1 MICELYYFKFND
13 GCFINLTKNWKM
25 NPISEIKLFERIE
38 NDNKKYKKTQKNL
51 GIFKGIKNQKIFN
64 TYEIKY
70 KNTILTNWRTKN
82 FEFNFLNDFSYKD
95 LLYNSIKNNEINNYK
110 ICGKDSENNSLYFPN
125 NIECP
130 INFIEISNNSK
141 SSIDGKYNYKKLNL
155 SDDLFLY
162 YSNENI
168 EGEILVQLKVS
179 SKEGMCFNLKYD
191 NDFAPYISN
200 YNIKNKKRGCE
211 KNLYDERLKIID
223 EDSIDNFLE
232 NNNIKEDIEFNKI
245 YYNYTNSKIYLYKRG
260 YIGLNESFKIN
271 EIKKVLNAPHFAKI
285 KNFLSFFLLFFY
297 FFLIYYSYDIN
308 CKYKLFIKIFIDI
321 ILFTL
326 ILSFVISYLL
336 EIINYNIIKK
346 ILKSISENLF
356 YKYNGNRWY
365 IKMDIT
371 ILFFLFIQLI
381 LRFIIIILFYF
392 YYYYTNCNNKTKK
405 NKKFYVPKELILKLF
420 KYRIKLLEDKK
431 HEEQN
436 FIKNNILK
444 ANKKILKDLYF
455 NNIKELNIRSF
466 LKFCYTDQN
475 LTKYL
480 NLITNYKENKFQKD
494 YKS

>member
-1 MICELYYFKFND
+1 MEKKDDMILILDDRQKFSGSKRLENLIVYMEFPYLCCLFPIVLILIMIILCSGEFND
-13 GCFINLTKNWKM
+13 GIYNNLLDNWKM
-25 NPISEIKLFERIE
+25 NPIITINLI
-38 NDNKKYKKTQKNL
+38 DNNNEKDKKTQKNL
-51 GIFKGIKNQKIFN
+51 GIFKGIKDPK
-64 TYEIKY
+64 KY
-70 KNTILTNWRTKN
+70 KNTIITNWRTKN

-95 LLYNSIKNNEINNYK
+95 LLNNSINSNEINNYK

-125 NIECP
+125 NIDCP

-271 EIKKVLNAPHFAKI
+271 EIKKILNAPHFAKT

-326 ILSFVISYLL
+326 ILSIVISYLL

-381 LRFIIIILFYF
+381 LRFIIIILFYS

-420 KYRIKLLEDKK
+420 M
-431 HEEQN
+431 
-436 FIKNNILK
+436 
-444 ANKKILKDLYF
+444 
-455 NNIKELNIRSF
+455 
-466 LKFCYTDQN
+466 
-475 LTKYL
+475 
-480 NLITNYKENKFQKD
+480 
-494 YKS
+494 